1 MAYLGALILYGARR
15 PGHSIIRAPNPFR
28 FRIRVRFI
36 PGVLVVL
43 FFKRVAAPLNPVY
56 RRGELTKYG
65 LVSCTTV
72 MFLVVAVENVIDIH
86 T

>member
-15 PGHSIIRAPNPFR
+15 PGNSIIRAPNPSR

-43 FFKRVAAPLNPVY
+43 FFKCVAALLNPVY
-56 RRGELTKYG
+56 RRGEPIKYG
-65 LVSCTTV
+65 LVSYTAV
-72 MFLVVAVENVIDIH
+72 MFLVVTVENVIDIH